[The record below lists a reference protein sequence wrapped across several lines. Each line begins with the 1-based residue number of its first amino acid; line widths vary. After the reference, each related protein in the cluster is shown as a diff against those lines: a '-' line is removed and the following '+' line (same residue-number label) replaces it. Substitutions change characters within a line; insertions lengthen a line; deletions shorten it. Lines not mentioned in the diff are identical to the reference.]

1 MACFTLPL
9 HAGLFSSAPLTAGH
23 ALGWSATYMSVHT
36 TNGWLVI
43 TSNLLTALVGALYLV
58 WIVERAKKC
67 LDFASTV
74 YFWHFVATCI
84 YSGFPARL
92 EWWVVNGCSLAIM
105 ALLGEYLCVR
115 RELMDIPLSA
125 LRSLRGAG
133 SSSSSSSSSR
143 ATAGGSGATSKEQ
156 GTDEERAPLT
166 SVVVEMSS
174 LPGSGGG
181 QDSRGGQVTPT
192 LRTSA
197 QGGNSKAEFK

>member
-1 MACFTLPL
+1 MSP
-9 HAGLFSSAPLTAGH
+9 HAGPFSSAPLTLGH
-23 ALGWSATYMSVHT
+23 ALGWSSAYMSVHT
-36 TNGWLVI
+36 TDGWLVI
-43 TSNLLTALVGALYLV
+43 TSNILTAFVGALFLV

-74 YFWHFVATCI
+74 YIWHFVATCI

-92 EWWVVNGCSLAIM
+92 EWWVVNGCGLAIM
-105 ALLGEYLCVR
+105 ALLGEFLCVR

-125 LRSLRGAG
+125 LRSLRGSG
-133 SSSSSSSSSR
+133 SSSR
-143 ATAGGSGATSKEQ
+143 ATAGGSGASTSKEE
-156 GTDEERAPLT
+156 GTAEERAPLT

-181 QDSRGGQVTPT
+181 PETSRGGQITPT

-197 QGGNSKAEFK
+197 QASGNPKSEFK